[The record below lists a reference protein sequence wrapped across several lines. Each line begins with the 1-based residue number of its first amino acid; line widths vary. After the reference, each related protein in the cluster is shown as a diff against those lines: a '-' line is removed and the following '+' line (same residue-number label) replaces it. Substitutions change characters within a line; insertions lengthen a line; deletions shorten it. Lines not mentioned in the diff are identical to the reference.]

1 MDSNQALLG
10 LGFSIVFII
19 AFVIITRLLGAW
31 MLRINEVIDNQ
42 KAILTELK
50 KQNNQPTNKT
60 TPQ

>member
-1 MDSNQALLG
+1 MDSIQALLG

-42 KAILTELK
+42 KDILTELK

>member
-1 MDSNQALLG
+1 MDSIQALLG

>member
-1 MDSNQALLG
+1 MESIQGLMS
-10 LGFSIVFII
+10 LGFFVTFLV
-19 AFVIITRLLGAW
+19 AFVIITRLFGAW